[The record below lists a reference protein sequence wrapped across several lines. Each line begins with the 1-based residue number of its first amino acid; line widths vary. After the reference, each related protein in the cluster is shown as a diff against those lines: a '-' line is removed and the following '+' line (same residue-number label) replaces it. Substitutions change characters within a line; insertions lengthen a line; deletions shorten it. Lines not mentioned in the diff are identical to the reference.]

1 MRQSRWLCFQWKP
14 EKDVI
19 DSEISYQEGYDRLDC
34 SDDADGDYCESNN
47 NICQSEKQ
55 ETEAH
60 KLKES
65 SPYSKK
71 DHKDKKLSRKLR
83 RKEKRDHLVHL
94 LHVTWKWCKRGFMAT
109 APRLSATFNLAP
121 SPGPVV
127 YNIQRV
133 QAGGTAVYV

>member
-83 RKEKRDHLVHL
+83 RKEVSSTKMFP
-94 LHVTWKWCKRGFMAT
+94 FMSYKMIIRIEILRTIIARESIISWEF
-109 APRLSATFNLAP
+109 AYLKIFVKN
-121 SPGPVV
+121 
-127 YNIQRV
+127 Y
-133 QAGGTAVYV
+133 